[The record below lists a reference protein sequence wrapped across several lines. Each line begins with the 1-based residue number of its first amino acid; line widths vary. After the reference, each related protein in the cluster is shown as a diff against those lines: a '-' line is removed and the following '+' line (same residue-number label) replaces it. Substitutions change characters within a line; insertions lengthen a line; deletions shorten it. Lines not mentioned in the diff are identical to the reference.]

1 MRTIILFCI
10 LLFCYSL
17 LKAQS
22 DATILENTLIG
33 IWQAESNEESAAW
46 LESYTFT
53 EKSRFIFRTSQ
64 YDGLRRII
72 GIIGNYRINK
82 DLIYF
87 KADSIIETYGGHIER
102 SKFETLN
109 DSWSFENEEIKTVK
123 IQSNEESAIIEL
135 CDRNKTNTPC
145 IMIDK
150 RIFYRIKTD
159 PKEY

>member
-1 MRTIILFCI
+1 MRTIILIFLL
-10 LLFCYSL
+10 LLFFL
-17 LKAQS
+17 PLKAQTNFKILNN
-22 DATILENTLIG
+22 TIAG

-53 EKSRFIFRTSQ
+53 EKFRFIFRTSQ

-72 GIIGNYRINK
+72 GITGSYRIDK

-87 KADSIIETYGGHIER
+87 KADSIIETYRGHLER
-102 SKFETLN
+102 SKTETLN
-109 DSWSFENEEIKTVK
+109 DSWSFENDSIRTVK
-123 IQSNEESAIIEL
+123 IKSDEESASIEI
-135 CDRNKTNTPC
+135 CEKNKTNTPC

-150 RIFYRIKTD
+150 RIYYRMKTD